1 MNPRRLAVSKVAAI
15 AVVTALAATACGG
28 SDDSTADTTNDTTV
42 EVPDGATLC
51 GVYTDEYKVIV
62 DSPTP
67 FGEDGW
73 RTRPRSCCASPG
85 CSNSSRRLIRRP
97 TCLPTSA
104 TSRRSPTR
112 VGERVH
118 RGQQRVQPVPRRD
131 LPHLSP
137 GSVAQMRS

>member
-73 RTRPRSCCASPG
+73 EDEAQELLRLAGVLEQLAPADQAADASANVG
-85 CSNSSRRLIRRP
+85 YFQALADVESASESIEGSNAFNLYLVE
-97 TCLPTSA
+97 TCLT
-104 TSRRSPTR
+104 
-112 VGERVH
+112 
-118 RGQQRVQPVPRRD
+118 
-131 LPHLSP
+131 
-137 GSVAQMRS
+137 